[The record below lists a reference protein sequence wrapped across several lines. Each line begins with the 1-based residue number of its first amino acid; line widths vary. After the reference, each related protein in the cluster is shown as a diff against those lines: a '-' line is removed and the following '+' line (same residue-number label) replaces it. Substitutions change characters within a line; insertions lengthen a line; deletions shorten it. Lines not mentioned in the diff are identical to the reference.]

1 MTGQVKSDLLIKG
14 TTMGRFAHILHQK
27 LKICEY
33 NMTYSNT
40 FRVENQ
46 LNKTVISQLFLF
58 DHDSLVYCTI
68 LVFIVKSHSL
78 SFNL

>member
-1 MTGQVKSDLLIKG
+1 MTGQVKGDLLIKV
-14 TTMGRFAHILHQK
+14 TTMGRFGHILHQK

-58 DHDSLVYCTI
+58 DHDSLYCTI

-78 SFNL
+78 TFNL

>member
-1 MTGQVKSDLLIKG
+1 
-14 TTMGRFAHILHQK
+14 
-27 LKICEY
+27 
-33 NMTYSNT
+33 MTYSNT

-58 DHDSLVYCTI
+58 DHDFLYCTI

-78 SFNL
+78 TFIL